1 MDELKV
7 IGVLF
12 ARQDSRYKDLL
23 GYDVYD
29 IDRDARK
36 FNENYPVIAHPP
48 CRAWGRLSH
57 MANPRPDEK
66 DLALFALE
74 KVRKNGGV
82 LEHPKGSRLWKE
94 APLPMPGEFA
104 DEHGGFTILIDQYHF
119 GHVARKWTH
128 LYIVGITPNEL
139 PEIPIRGGLPWKTI
153 CGITGQPGRRC
164 TQYEREYSPDGLIEF
179 MTKICEKIK

>member
-1 MDELKV
+1 M

-12 ARQDSRYKDLL
+12 ARQDSRYKDLP

-29 IDRDARK
+29 IDRDARN
-36 FNENYPVIAHPP
+36 FNESYPVIAHPP

-66 DLALFALE
+66 DLAWFALN

-82 LEHPKGSRLWKE
+82 LEHPKGSRLWRE
-94 APLPMPGEFA
+94 APLPMPGEFP
-104 DEHGGFTILIDQYHF
+104 DEHGGFTLLIDQYHF

-128 LYIVGITPNEL
+128 LYIVGIEPKDL
-139 PEIPIRGGLPWKTI
+139 PKLPIRGGLPHKTI
-153 CGITGQPGRRC
+153 TGIKGQPGRRC

-179 MTKICEKIK
+179 MTKICEKINERI